1 MKKTLALA
9 MMMVTILTLTACGGS
24 SSGTESK
31 DRVVNVCSWGEYID
45 EDLIYQFEEETGIKV
60 NYQTAESNEA
70 LYSLLKTGAGD
81 YDVIVPSDYMIGRL
95 IAEDMLAELNYDN
108 IPNYAK
114 IGDQYKGLSYD
125 PDNKYTVPYTW
136 GTLGIIYNTTMVD
149 EEITSWD
156 AMFDEKYAGQV
167 LMIRN
172 SRDALAAA
180 LLDLGY
186 DINTTDEAQIREAY
200 ELLADAKSKG
210 VYQSFVMD
218 EIFGKMEGGNAAIA
232 MYYAGDYLT
241 MLENN
246 PDLKFV
252 VPQEGSNWF
261 VDAMC
266 VLKTSQHK
274 EEAEEWINFIAGTES
289 SLANMDYIW
298 YASPNTEAL
307 EEYPAYY
314 EEIYGE
320 PLDEELYEIMAAP
333 QEVLDRC
340 TLYENLPAD
349 ILTLY
354 NDLWTELG
362 I

>member
-9 MMMVTILTLTACGGS
+9 MMLVTVLTLSACGGS
-24 SSGTESK
+24 TQEK
-31 DRVVNVCSWGEYID
+31 RVVNVCSWGEYID
-45 EDLIYQFEEETGIKV
+45 ETLISQFEEETGIKV

-114 IGDQYKGLSYD
+114 IDSRYKGLSYD

-149 EEITSWD
+149 EPITSWD

-218 EIFGKMEGGNAAIA
+218 EVFGKMEGGNAAISA
-232 MYYAGDYLT
+232 YYAGDYLS
-241 MLENN
+241 MLDNTDE
-246 PDLKFV
+246 PLAFV
-252 VPQEGSNWF
+252 IPSEGSNWF

-266 VLKTSQHK
+266 VLKDAPHK
-274 EEAEEWINFIAGTES
+274 EEAEEWINFMCSTDAC
-289 SLANMDYIW
+289 LRNMDAIW
-298 YASPNTEAL
+298 
-307 EEYPAYY
+307 
-314 EEIYGE
+314 
-320 PLDEELYEIMAAP
+320 
-333 QEVLDRC
+333 
-340 TLYENLPAD
+340 
-349 ILTLY
+349 
-354 NDLWTELG
+354 
-362 I
+362 